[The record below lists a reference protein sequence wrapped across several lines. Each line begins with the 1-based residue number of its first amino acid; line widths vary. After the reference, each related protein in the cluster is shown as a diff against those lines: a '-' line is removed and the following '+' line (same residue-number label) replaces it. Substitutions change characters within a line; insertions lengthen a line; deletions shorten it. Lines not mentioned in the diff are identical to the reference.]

1 LSIIISQSAG
11 QFQLLLQRFVI
22 FGILMSETS
31 GDAVQLMLN
40 NKCHTIITKAKETSM
55 AHKQTATVIT
65 LLCLVLPASGCNLAR
80 SCDSQIATATG
91 SNRKAEYGK
100 IELLRDRWGVPHVYS
115 DTDPGAMYGLGY
127 ATAEDRAFQMYY
139 NLRILQG
146 RLAELIGDAKVGAT
160 RRRPEGRNSALRNDI
175 KMRTI
180 GYYRAAQR
188 VASNLD
194 RETQSL
200 LQAYSHGVNDYIT
213 NHPNDLLYL
222 FEKLDLEPEP
232 WTPTACIASWWR
244 LSLFFSSDGLRDM
257 LPYYEIKEAKRKVR
271 SFDVTDT
278 AGVLSSRKIRD
289 DAAVI
294 QRHDVSDEWVQKVI
308 TYARAHGLTRKVGT
322 TPTRRLPPPRR
333 FSHAW
338 VIGAKKTTDG
348 SAVLVSDPQTPVRN
362 PSLFYEFHVAGK
374 TFNARG
380 IGVAGSPIILIGFT
394 DRVAWGM
401 TALGADQAD
410 LFLLKTDPNHP
421 NQYLFDGNWI
431 DMQVH
436 SETIRV
442 RNGRAR
448 TLTLKQTHLGP
459 VVTSIALGARR
470 ADQVALKRIPVC
482 ESDRETI
489 QAALATMR
497 AKDAYEFQKA
507 LGGWRFPSANCLF
520 GDRKGNIGYKTV
532 LALPVR
538 SSNSLLNGQ
547 AAHDGS
553 KSEMDWQGILPHE
566 LLPQVINPS
575 QGWLV
580 SANHRPIAAFYPIPM
595 GVSTGSL
602 GDTDRSWR
610 LKERIRTKDIFKPK
624 DVLDIHYDTVNSTKR
639 DIVRLG
645 YHLRDVLKSPLETET
660 LQALKY
666 LETWHASGSKSEMS
680 IKGTEILNLMPMAF
694 RQNFAAARVYGGG
707 LSGLCNML
715 QTIDTRLAKDPNAL
729 LTEEETEYINL
740 MLRAAWRY
748 GKANYGDEPA
758 RWQEQAREKLRE
770 SKLEYFATLDG
781 FASLDNEKDI
791 ALPSLSCIDGGTI
804 FSQRAQSYTQ
814 YVPLHDVDQSLA
826 VLPIGHSEHPDD
838 PHRLSGYELWAQ
850 GRLRPAPL
858 SRRNVEKFVTSRKAL

>member
-1 LSIIISQSAG
+1 
-11 QFQLLLQRFVI
+11 
-22 FGILMSETS
+22 
-31 GDAVQLMLN
+31 
-40 NKCHTIITKAKETSM
+40 M
-55 AHKQTATVIT
+55 ARK
-65 LLCLVLPASGCNLAR
+65 
-80 SCDSQIATATG
+80 QIATATTLLCLALAASG
-91 SNRKAEYGK
+91 CSPAGGRDSQIRTATGGNRKAEYGK
-100 IELLRDRWGVPHVYS
+100 TELLRDRWGVPHVYS
-115 DTDPGAMYGLGY
+115 DTDAGAMYGLGY

-180 GYYRAAQR
+180 GYYRAAQK
-188 VASNLD
+188 VAHNLD
-194 RETQSL
+194 HETRSL
-200 LQAYSHGVNDYIT
+200 LQAYSDGVNDYVT
-213 NHPNDLLYL
+213 NHPDDLLYL
-222 FEKLDLEPEP
+222 FDKLDLKPDP
-232 WTPTACIASWWR
+232 WTPAACIASWWR
-244 LSLFFSSDGLRDM
+244 LGLFFSGDGLRDM
-257 LPYYEIKEAKRKVR
+257 LPYYDIEQGRRKIR
-271 SFDVTDT
+271 SFGVTDT

-294 QRHDVSDEWVQKVI
+294 QRSDVDDEWVQKVI
-308 TYARAHGLTRKVGT
+308 DYAKTHGLTRKVAT
-322 TPTRRLPPPRR
+322 TPMRRRPPARR

-362 PSLFYEFHVAGK
+362 PSLFYEFHIAGK

-380 IGVAGSPIILIGFT
+380 IGVAGSPIILIGFAEN
-394 DRVAWGM
+394 VAWGM

-421 NQYLFDGNWI
+421 NQYLFDGKWV

-436 SETIRV
+436 SETIGV
-442 RNGRAR
+442 KNGRAR
-448 TLTLKQTHLGP
+448 TLALKETHLGP

-489 QAALATMR
+489 QAALAMMR
-497 AKDAYEFQKA
+497 ARDVYEFQQA
-507 LGGWRFPSANCLF
+507 LGGWRFPSANCVF
-520 GDRKGNIGYKTV
+520 GDHRGNIGYKTA

-538 SSNSLLNGQ
+538 SSHALLNGQ

-575 QGWLV
+575 RGWLV

-595 GVSTGSL
+595 GISTGSL

-610 LKERIRTKDIFKPK
+610 LKERVQTKEIFKAK

-645 YHLRDVLKSPLETET
+645 YHLRDVLKSPLEAET

-666 LETWHASGSKSEMS
+666 LESWQASGSKSEMS
-680 IKGTEILNLMPMAF
+680 IKGTEIVNLMPMAF
-694 RQNFAAARVYGGG
+694 RQNFAAARIYGGG

-715 QTIDTRLAKDPNAL
+715 QTINARLAKDPSAL

-748 GKANYGDEPA
+748 GKANYGDDPA
-758 RWQEQAREKLRE
+758 RWQEQAEKKLCE
-770 SKLEYFATLDG
+770 SRLGYLTTLDG
-781 FASLDNEKDI
+781 FPSLDTEKEI
-791 ALPSLSCIDGGTI
+791 TLPALSCIDGGTI

-814 YVPLHDVDQSLA
+814 YVPLRDANESRA
-826 VLPIGHSEHPDD
+826 ILPIGQSERPNN

-850 GRLRPAPL
+850 GQLRPAPL
-858 SRRNVEKFVTSRKAL
+858 SRKKVEKLATSRRAL